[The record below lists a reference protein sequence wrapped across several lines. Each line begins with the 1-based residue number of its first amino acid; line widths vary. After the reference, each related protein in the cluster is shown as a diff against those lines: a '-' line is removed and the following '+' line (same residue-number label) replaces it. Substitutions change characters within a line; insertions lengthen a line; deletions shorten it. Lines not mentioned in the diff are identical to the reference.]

1 MADFRSAFHEMVGL
15 ACKNP
20 GSGCV
25 GPDPAF
31 CFVQSGGRAHFPVMV
46 HFRSLSVVLLIALTA
61 PSVLAEVDFNREI
74 KPILSNHC
82 YACHGPDEEERQAR
96 LRLDTREGAIRS
108 RRDRQAIVPGDPDG
122 SGIIQHILSTDPDE
136 VMPPPDKGQPLAP
149 EQVALLRQ
157 WIAEGAQYDEHWSY
171 TPVVRPPVPEADEAL
186 VSNPID
192 AFLLA
197 ELSKAGLTFSPEADP
212 HRLARRAAMDITG
225 LPPAPAEVDA
235 LISAGSPA
243 AYHHYLDRLLAKPT
257 YGEHMAR
264 SWLDIARYADSAGFA
279 DDPPRTIWAY
289 RDWVIRAF
297 NENMPF
303 DRFTIAQLAG
313 DLLPEPSEDDLVAT
327 AFHRNTLTNS
337 EGGTDDEEFRNAAV
351 VDRVGTTFEAWMG
364 TTMAC
369 AQCHTHKYDPITHE
383 DYFRVFAIFNNTED
397 ADRKDEAPVIAL
409 MTPAQ
414 KRDQAAWERE
424 LAELES
430 YLQAPTA
437 ELAAAQ
443 QDWEKRLQEHDP
455 WEIVRESSSAA
466 SNGVVLES
474 RPDGSLVAT
483 GEHPANSSYTFT
495 FRPPSKQPLAAI
507 RLEALADPALENGG
521 PGRQGNFVLSQVSA
535 RWIPDAAAPT
545 PEARF
550 VRVELPGSGKMIH
563 LAELQVFSGTE
574 NLALRASASQSSTDF
589 GGDAARAIDGNTDGA
604 YTANSVTHTAISD
617 NPWFELDLGGTHRI
631 DRVVVWNRTD
641 GETPARLQGYRLVLL
656 DEGRR
661 PVWEAEPA
669 EVPEPNAEFTPSGDR
684 KLAFSSV
691 TASHE
696 HPEFPASELTDP
708 ANLSGRGKGWA
719 IGLETRKSHE
729 VALVLDHPLADES
742 GLLEITLANESPHH
756 HLTLGRFRISTAA
769 AAAAAVEAILP
780 NPIRSILAID
790 RVDRSAA
797 ELESLVS
804 HYRSIA
810 PLLDEPR
817 RERAAVSQR
826 LADLKPLTT
835 VPVLRELS
843 GERRRKTHIQL
854 RGNYLS
860 LGEQVEPGVPS
871 IFPPLPDG
879 VVADRLSFAHWLVD
893 PGNPLTARATV
904 NRLWEE
910 IFGIGIVA
918 TSEEFGAQGELPS
931 HPELLDWL
939 AAEFMESGWDTKHLI
954 RLMVGSRAYRQS
966 SRVTPELLE
975 TDPNNR
981 LLARGPAIRLTA
993 EAMRDQA
1000 LAAGGLLAPDMF
1012 GPPVRPPRPSFGLV
1026 AAFGGS
1032 TDWQTSTGSDR
1043 YRRGIYTEIRRSAP
1057 HPSMTTFD
1065 ATSREICTLRRSRSN
1080 TPLQA
1085 LVTLNDPAFV
1095 EAAQALARR
1104 LFAEDPAATA
1114 ADRVAA
1120 GFRLVVARPPSAR
1133 ESDALLELL
1142 EYARETFAADPAAA
1156 VTFATDPLG
1165 PLPEHLEAAEL
1176 AAWTT
1181 VAQALLNMDE
1191 AFQKY

>member
-1 MADFRSAFHEMVGL
+1 MIFSRSSF
-15 ACKNP
+15 
-20 GSGCV
+20 
-25 GPDPAF
+25 
-31 CFVQSGGRAHFPVMV
+31 
-46 HFRSLSVVLLIALTA
+46 VLLLLTATA
-61 PSVLAEVDFNREI
+61 PSVWAEVDFNREI

-108 RRDRQAIVPGDPDG
+108 RRDRQAIIPGDPDG

-157 WIAEGAQYDEHWSY
+157 WIAEGAHYAEHWSY
-171 TPVVRPPVPEADEAL
+171 TPIVRPAVPEADPQL

-192 AFLLA
+192 AFLLD
-197 ELSKAGLTFSPEADP
+197 ELSKVGLSFSPAADL
-212 HRLARRAAMDITG
+212 HRLARRAALDITG

-235 LISAGSPA
+235 FLAAGSTVDYDA
-243 AYHHYLDRLLAKPT
+243 YLDRLFASPA

-264 SWLDIARYADSAGFA
+264 SWLDIARYADSAGYA

-313 DLLPEPSEDDLVAT
+313 DLLPEPGEDDLIAT

-397 ADRKDEAPVIAL
+397 ADRRDEAPVIAL

-414 KRDQAAWERE
+414 KQQQAVWERE
-424 LAELES
+424 LAELQRFLHS
-430 YLQAPTA
+430 ATP

-443 QDWEKRLQEHDP
+443 RDWESRVQGKEP
-455 WEIVRESSSAA
+455 WEIIGGA
-466 SNGVVLES
+466 STTATNGTILEA
-474 RPDGSLVAT
+474 RPDGSLMAVGT
-483 GEHPANSSYTFT
+483 EPANSTYTFT
-495 FRPPSKQPLAAI
+495 FRPPPDQPLAAI

-521 PGRQGNFVLSQVSA
+521 PGRKGNFVLSQVSA
-535 RWIPDAAAPT
+535 RWIPDAASPAPT
-545 PEARF
+545 ARH
-550 VRVELPGSGKMIH
+550 VRIELEGSGKMIH
-563 LAELQVFSGTE
+563 LAELEVFSGSE
-574 NLALRASASQSSTDF
+574 NIARHASASQSSTDF
-589 GGDAARAIDGNTDGA
+589 GGDAARAIDGNTDGT
-604 YTANSVTHTAISD
+604 YTANSVTHTAVSD
-617 NPWFELDLGGTHRI
+617 NPWFELDLGEMQRI

-641 GETPARLQGYRLVLL
+641 GTTPDRLQGYRIVLL
-656 DEGRR
+656 DTDRK
-661 PVWEAEPA
+661 PVWEETPG
-669 EVPEPNAEFTPSGDR
+669 EVPAPSAEFSPSGAR
-684 KLAFSSV
+684 RLVFSSV
-691 TASHE
+691 SASHE
-696 HPEFPASELTDP
+696 QAEFPANELIDP

-719 IGLETRKSHE
+719 IGLEQGKSHE
-729 VALVLDHPLADES
+729 VALVLETPLAGEN
-742 GLLEITLANESPHH
+742 GALEITLANESPHH

-769 AAAAAVEAILP
+769 DAAAAVERILP
-780 NPIRSILAID
+780 SEIRSILALGQGE
-790 RVDRSAA
+790 RSAE
-797 ELESLVS
+797 ELETLAS
-804 HYRSIA
+804 HYRSITA
-810 PLLDEPR
+810 LLDEPR
-817 RERAAVSQR
+817 KQHAAVSGR
-826 LADLKPLTT
+826 LAAIEPRTT
-835 VPVLRELS
+835 VPVLRER
-843 GERRRKTHIQL
+843 GEERRRKTFIQL
-854 RGNYLS
+854 RGNHLS
-860 LGEQVEPGVPS
+860 LGQQVEPGVPS

-879 VVADRLSFAHWLVD
+879 VAADRLSFARWLVD

-904 NRLWEE
+904 NRLWEG
-910 IFGIGIVA
+910 IFGTGIVA
-918 TSEEFGAQGELPS
+918 TSEEFGAQGDLPS

-954 RLMVGSRAYRQS
+954 RLMVSSRAYRQS

-975 TDPNNR
+975 ADPGNR
-981 LLARGPAIRLTA
+981 LLARGPSVRLTA

-1043 YRRGIYTEIRRSAP
+1043 YRRGIYTEIRRSSP

-1065 ATSREICTLRRSRSN
+1065 ATSREICTLRRSSSN

-1104 LFAEDPAATA
+1104 MLTENSGAATGE
-1114 ADRVAA
+1114 RVTA
-1120 GFRLVVARPPSAR
+1120 GFRWVIARPPADR
-1133 ESDALLELL
+1133 ELDALLELL
-1142 EYARETFAADPAAA
+1142 GHARATFAADPAAA
-1156 VTFATDPLG
+1156 LAFATDPLG
-1165 PLPEHLEAAEL
+1165 PLPEGMAADEA

>member
-1 MADFRSAFHEMVGL
+1 MMFSRLSSA
-15 ACKNP
+15 
-20 GSGCV
+20 
-25 GPDPAF
+25 
-31 CFVQSGGRAHFPVMV
+31 
-46 HFRSLSVVLLIALTA
+46 LLLLGATA
-61 PSVLAEVDFNREI
+61 PPVWAEVDFNRQI

-108 RRDRQAIVPGDPDG
+108 RRGRQAIVPGDPDG
-122 SGIIQHILSTDPDE
+122 SGIIRHILSSDPDE
-136 VMPPPDKGQPLAP
+136 VMPPPDKGPPLAA

-157 WIAEGAQYDEHWSY
+157 WIAEGAPYDEHWSY
-171 TPVVRPPVPEADEAL
+171 TPVVRPPVPEADETL

-197 ELSKAGLTFSPEADP
+197 GMSKAGLTFSPEADL

-225 LPPAPAEVDA
+225 LPPAPADVDA
-235 LISAGSPA
+235 LLAAGSPA
-243 AYHHYLDRLLAKPT
+243 AYAAYAAYLDRLLAQPN

-264 SWLDIARYADSAGFA
+264 SWLDIARYADSAGYA

-313 DLLPEPSEDDLVAT
+313 DLLPEPSEDDLIAT

-351 VDRVGTTFEAWMG
+351 VDRVGTTFEAWMA

-397 ADRKDEAPVIAL
+397 ADRRDEAPVIPL

-414 KRDQAAWERE
+414 KQQQAAWERE
-424 LAELES
+424 LAELERF
-430 YLQAPTA
+430 LQSPTP

-443 QDWEKRLQEHDP
+443 RDWEMRVLENDP
-455 WEIVRESSSAA
+455 WEMVRDSPSAA
-466 SNGVVLES
+466 SNGAVLES
-474 RPDGSLVAT
+474 RPDGSVAAA
-483 GEHPANSSYTFT
+483 GAHPANSTHTFT
-495 FRPPSKQPLAAI
+495 FRPPPNQPLAAI
-507 RLEALADPALENGG
+507 RLEALADPELEHGG

-535 RWIPDAAAPT
+535 RWIPDAASP
-545 PEARF
+545 PPSARY
-550 VRVELPGSGKMIH
+550 VRIELAGRKKMIH
-563 LAELQVFSGTE
+563 LAELEVFSGPE
-574 NLALRASASQSSTDF
+574 NIARHASASQSSTDF
-589 GGDAARAIDGNTDGA
+589 GGGAARAIDGNTSGS
-604 YTANSVTHTAISD
+604 YTDHSVTHTAISD
-617 NPWFELDLGGTHRI
+617 DPWFELDLGEMQRI
-631 DRVVVWNRTD
+631 DRIVVWNRTD

-656 DEGRR
+656 DADRR
-661 PVWEAEPA
+661 AVWEEMPG
-669 EVPEPNAEFTPSGDR
+669 EVPAPSAEFSLSGAR

-696 HPEFPASELTDP
+696 HPEFPASELIDP

-719 IGLETRKSHE
+719 IGLENGKSHE
-729 VALVLDHPLADES
+729 VALVLAHPLAEAS
-742 GLLEITLANESPHH
+742 GSLELTLAHQSPHH
-756 HLTLGRFRISTAA
+756 HLNLGRFRISTASE
-769 AAAAAVEAILP
+769 AAAAVESVLP
-780 NPIRSILAID
+780 QAVRSILALD
-790 RVDRSAA
+790 PGGRSAEEWEILA
-797 ELESLVS
+797 N
-804 HYRSIA
+804 HHRSIA
-810 PLLDEPR
+810 ALLDEPR
-817 RERAAVSQR
+817 KQHAALSGQ
-826 LADLKPLTT
+826 LAAMEPLTS

-843 GERRRKTHIQL
+843 GERRRKTFIQL
-854 RGNYLS
+854 GGNYLA
-860 LGEQVEPGVPS
+860 LGQQVEPGVPS
-871 IFPPLPDG
+871 VFPPLPDG
-879 VVADRLSFAHWLVD
+879 VVADRLSFARWLVD
-893 PGNPLTARATV
+893 PANPLTARATV
-904 NRLWEE
+904 NRLWEG
-910 IFGIGIVA
+910 IFGTGIVA
-918 TSEEFGAQGELPS
+918 TSEEFGAQGDLPS

-954 RLMVGSRAYRQS
+954 RLMVSSRAYRQS

-975 TDPNNR
+975 ADPGNR
-981 LLARGPAIRLTA
+981 LLARGPSVRLTA
-993 EAMRDQA
+993 EAIRDQA

-1043 YRRGIYTEIRRSAP
+1043 YRRGIYTEIRRSSP

-1065 ATSREICTLRRSRSN
+1065 ATSREICTLRRSSSN

-1104 LFAEDPAATA
+1104 MLGAEAGAAPAE
-1114 ADRVAA
+1114 RVSS
-1120 GFRLVVARPPSAR
+1120 GFRWVVARPPAAR
-1133 ESDALLELL
+1133 ELEALLALL
-1142 EYARETFAADPAAA
+1142 GEARATFAADPSAAL
-1156 VTFATDPLG
+1156 VFATDPLG
-1165 PLPEHLEAAEL
+1165 PLPADLEAAEA

-1191 AFQKY
+1191 AFQTY